1 MEKED
6 FDLTPDFGVV
16 ADTLGI
22 NHKAIVH
29 MYEMSVVNETL
40 ILDDLRKGLLF
51 EWLTFINLHLTDNPH
66 DFEECI
72 LKLFI
77 DDLGDNISIDVSI
90 EELDK
95 MLEDRSYAGSIKAI
109 NLDQNHEEVHR
120 ILFRL
125 TLRQYINL
133 LEVGAKS

>member
-1 MEKED
+1 
-6 FDLTPDFGVV
+6 
-16 ADTLGI
+16 
-22 NHKAIVH
+22 

-40 ILDDLRKGLLF
+40 ILDDLRRGLLF
-51 EWLTFINLHLTDNPH
+51 EWLTFINLHLLDHPH
-66 DFEECI
+66 DFEQFI
-72 LKLFI
+72 MKLFI
-77 DDLGDNISIDVSI
+77 DDLGEQISIDVST

-109 NLDQNHEEVHR
+109 NLDQNHEEVDR

>member
-1 MEKED
+1 METED
-6 FDLTPDFGVV
+6 FDLTPDLGVV
-16 ADTLGI
+16 AETLGI
-22 NHKAIVH
+22 NHLAVVQ
-29 MYEMSVVNETL
+29 MFEWSVLNETL
-40 ILDDLRKGLLF
+40 IRDDLRKGLLF
-51 EWLTFINLHLTDNPH
+51 EWLTFINLHLQHHPH
-66 DFEECI
+66 YFEQSVM
-72 LKLFI
+72 KLFI
-77 DDLGDNISIDVSI
+77 DDLGDEITIDVST

-109 NLDQNHEEVHR
+109 NLDQNHKEVDR

>member
-1 MEKED
+1 METED
-6 FDLTPDFGVV
+6 LDLTPDLNIV
-16 ADTLGI
+16 AETLGI
-22 NHKAIVH
+22 NYKAIVH
-29 MYEMSVVNETL
+29 MYEMSVINETL
-40 ILDDLRKGLLF
+40 ILDDLRKGLIF
-51 EWLTFINLHLTDNPH
+51 EWLTFINLHLKDHPQ
-66 DFEECI
+66 DFGECI
-72 LKLFI
+72 MKLFI

-95 MLEDRSYAGSIKAI
+95 MLEDHRYAGSIKAI
-109 NLDQNHEEVHR
+109 NLDQNHKEVDR